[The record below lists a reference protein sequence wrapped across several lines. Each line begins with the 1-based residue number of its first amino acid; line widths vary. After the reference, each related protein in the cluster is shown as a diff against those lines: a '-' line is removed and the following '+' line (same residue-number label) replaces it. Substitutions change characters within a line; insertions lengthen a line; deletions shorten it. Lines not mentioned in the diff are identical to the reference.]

1 MDKEN
6 IQNTSEIKVSDVKNA
21 MDMSELSYDDRQKI
35 KKQNVIA
42 MIICVVIAFIIW
54 LVIMNNT
61 VEHIPTTLPE
71 YGAPVAAT
79 LVE

>member
-6 IQNTSEIKVSDVKNA
+6 IQNTSELKVSDIKNA
-21 MDMSELSYDDRQKI
+21 LDGSELSYDDQKKI
-35 KKQNVIA
+35 KKQNLIA
-42 MIICVVIAFIIW
+42 IIICVIIAFIIW

-71 YGAPVAAT
+71 YGSAVAT
-79 LVE
+79 NLVE

>member
-1 MDKEN
+1 MDKDN
-6 IQNTSEIKVSDVKNA
+6 IQNTSEIKVSDVKNV
-21 MDMSELSYDDRQKI
+21 MDMNELSYDDQQKM
-35 KKQNVIA
+35 KKQNIIA
-42 MIICVVIAFIIW
+42 IVICVIIAFIIW

-71 YGAPVAAT
+71 YGASVVAN